1 MFRKD
6 TKGQVLQSYINYIK
20 EYVHCPKCTE
30 NLLIFLREV
39 GKSKYRIPN

>member
-1 MFRKD
+1 MFQKD

-30 NLLIFLREV
+30 NLLIFFEGSR
-39 GKSKYRIPN
+39 KIKI